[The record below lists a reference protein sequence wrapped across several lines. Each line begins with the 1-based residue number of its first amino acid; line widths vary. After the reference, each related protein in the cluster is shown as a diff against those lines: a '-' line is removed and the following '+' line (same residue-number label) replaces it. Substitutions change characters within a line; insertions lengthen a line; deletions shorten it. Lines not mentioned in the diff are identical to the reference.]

1 LFNADKYEEALPY
14 YKRIEEVSANPDNLN
29 NARIGLMRS
38 HFLIGNFTTSAE
50 YSKKVLNVTQTTQL
64 KLEAEY
70 IKGISLSETGNYS
83 EAKVPLEYVIKNTT
97 KEWASE
103 SKYTLALNAFKQN
116 DYTLTETIIRDLL
129 KMKPKYDFWIAKGL
143 LLQTKVL
150 MAKQDY
156 FQAENTVNS
165 VIDNYPIADDGILT
179 EANELYDEIMQLK
192 SQPKMQEKSGVS
204 PTIIEVEENNGN

>member
-1 LFNADKYEEALPY
+1 
-14 YKRIEEVSANPDNLN
+14 
-29 NARIGLMRS
+29 
-38 HFLIGNFTTSAE
+38 
-50 YSKKVLNVTQTTQL
+50 
-64 KLEAEY
+64 LEAEY